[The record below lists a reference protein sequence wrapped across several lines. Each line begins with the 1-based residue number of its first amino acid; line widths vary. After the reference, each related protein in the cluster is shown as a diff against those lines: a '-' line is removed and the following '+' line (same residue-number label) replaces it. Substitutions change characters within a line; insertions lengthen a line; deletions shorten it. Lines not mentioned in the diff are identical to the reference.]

1 MSILLTITAI
11 IIFISTTIEVIR
23 NFINEK
29 RYIRKRA
36 KVVGF
41 ESYNYLTITKDK
53 NSIYNPIIMPILEFE
68 EEDKKVLIG
77 INDYKKIDTFQEG
90 KKIDIIYKKGNEYTV
105 KIYNKKYGYYYLV
118 MIISTINILLMISSF

>member
-1 MSILLTITAI
+1 MSTLLTITAI

-23 NFINEK
+23 NLINEK

-41 ESYNYLTITKDK
+41 ESYNYLTITRDK

-77 INDYKKIDTFQEG
+77 INDYKKIDTFKEG
-90 KKIDIIYKKGNEYTV
+90 KEIDIIYKKGNEYTV
-105 KIYNKKYGYYYLV
+105 KIYNKKYGYYYLI
-118 MIISTINILLMISSF
+118 MIISTINILLVMGSF

>member
-1 MSILLTITAI
+1 MNTLLTITAI
-11 IIFISTTIEVIR
+11 IIFISTTLEVIR
-23 NFINEK
+23 NLINEK

-77 INDYKKIDTFQEG
+77 INDYKKIDTFREG
-90 KKIDIIYKKGNEYTV
+90 KEIDIIYKKGNEYTV
-105 KIYNKKYGYYYLV
+105 KIYNKKYGYYYLI
-118 MIISTINILLMISSF
+118 MIISTINILLVISSF

>member
-1 MSILLTITAI
+1 MSTVLTVTAI

-41 ESYNYLTITKDK
+41 ESYNYLTITRDK

-90 KKIDIIYKKGNEYTV
+90 KEIDIIYKKGNEYNV
-105 KIYNKKYGYYYLV
+105 KIYNKRYGYYYLI
-118 MIISTINILLMISSF
+118 MIISIVNILLAINIY